1 MNGEALKKAALFADL
16 SDDERDRLMP
26 AFAPLSLAAGQA
38 VIVEGQPGDDM
49 FLLTSGRVRVSKAM
63 LLKGIVAPGLD
74 GAAAEKTLVELSD
87 AQSPFFGEMALLDR
101 DIRSATVTCL
111 TDCRF
116 LRIDRDAFFAC
127 LQAHPALGVKLL
139 AALAKRLAG
148 LVRKNNVEVVK
159 LTTALALV
167 LSRRG
172 AERR

>member
-1 MNGEALKKAALFADL
+1 VNGEALKKAALFADL
-16 SDDERDRLMP
+16 TDDERDRLMP
-26 AFAPLSLAAGQA
+26 AFTPLSLAAGKA

-127 LQAHPALGVKLL
+127 LQAHPPLGVKLL
-139 AALAKRLAG
+139 TALSKRLAG